1 MRSDRKSENT
11 QKSDYIMGKV
21 SQNSANYLIKAKLE
35 SSGVIEKSD
44 VVGAIFGQTEGLL
57 GEDLDLRE
65 LRNHGKVSRF
75 EVDLDNSGGSTEAE
89 IEISTSLDAADTA
102 ILAASL
108 ETIEKVGPTRSDIR
122 IQNIMDVRS
131 SKRDYIL
138 KRSKQLLND
147 IKSENTDM
155 SELKNEIKQESRET
169 EIIEY
174 QGFQAGPDVRF
185 SDEIILVEGIA
196 DVKNLVRNGVKNAL
210 ALGGT
215 SVPEKIPDVVEGR
228 EVTAFLDG
236 DRGGDLI
243 LEELESSLQV
253 DFVAR
258 APEGKEVEEL
268 SEKQVFEA
276 LRDRENS
283 RYVEETDVDDFTL
296 EESEREKLSQL
307 MSDLVATRALN
318 VLNDE
323 MEVVSRYPVDR
334 TDEIDVDQAHA
345 VIADSELNED
355 LVSLGE
361 SLEVDYVL
369 GRSKSDTV
377 NSSELRILTEEDLNV

>member
-1 MRSDRKSENT
+1 
-11 QKSDYIMGKV
+11 MGKV

-65 LRNHGKVSRF
+65 LRNHGKVGRF
-75 EVDLDNSGGSTEAE
+75 EVDLDNSGGSTEGQ

-122 IQNIMDVRS
+122 IRQILDVRS

-147 IKSENTDM
+147 IKSENPDM
-155 SELKNEIKQESRET
+155 GELKREVKQETREE
-169 EIIEY
+169 EIIDY

-185 SDEIILVEGIA
+185 SDEIILVEGVA

-215 SVPEKIPDVVEGR
+215 SVPDRIPEVVEER

-243 LEELESSLQV
+243 LEELNSKLEVSS
-253 DFVAR
+253 VAR
-258 APEGKEVEEL
+258 APEDSEVEEL
-268 SEKQVFEA
+268 SEKQIFEA
-276 LRDRENS
+276 LRDREDS
-283 RYVEETDVDDFTL
+283 KYVEEDEVEGFSL
-296 EESEREKLSQL
+296 EEEERDEISDL
-307 MSDLVATRALN
+307 MADLVATRALN
-318 VLNDE
+318 VLDE
-323 MEVVSRYPVDR
+323 DLEVVSRYPVDR
-334 TDEIDVDQAHA
+334 TDKVEVDDAHA
-345 VIADSELNED
+345 VIADAEVNDD

-361 SLEVDYVL
+361 QLEADYVI
-369 GRSKSDTV
+369 GRSRGDTV
-377 NSSELRILTEEDLNV
+377 NSSDVQILTESDITA

>member
-1 MRSDRKSENT
+1 
-11 QKSDYIMGKV
+11 MGKV

-65 LRNHGKVSRF
+65 LRNHGKVGRF
-75 EVDLDNSGGSTEAE
+75 EVDLDNSGGSTEGQ

-122 IQNIMDVRS
+122 IQQILDVRS

-147 IKSENTDM
+147 IKSENPDM
-155 SELKNEIKQESRET
+155 GELKREVKQETREE
-169 EIIEY
+169 EIIDY

-185 SDEIILVEGIA
+185 SDEIILVEGVA

-215 SVPEKIPDVVEGR
+215 SVPDRIPEVVEER

-243 LEELESSLQV
+243 LEELNSKLEVSS
-253 DFVAR
+253 VAR
-258 APEGKEVEEL
+258 APEDSEVEEL
-268 SEKQVFEA
+268 SEKQIFEA
-276 LRDRENS
+276 LRDREDS
-283 RYVEETDVDDFTL
+283 QYVEEDEVEGFSL
-296 EESEREKLSQL
+296 EEEERDEISDL
-307 MSDLVATRALN
+307 MADLVATRALN
-318 VLNDE
+318 VLDDDLQ
-323 MEVVSRYPVDR
+323 VVSRYPVDR
-334 TDEIDVDQAHA
+334 TDKVEVDDAHA
-345 VIADSELNED
+345 VIADAEVNDD

-361 SLEVDYVL
+361 QLEADYVI
-369 GRSKSDTV
+369 GRSRGDTV
-377 NSSELRILTEEDLNV
+377 NSSDVQILTESDITA